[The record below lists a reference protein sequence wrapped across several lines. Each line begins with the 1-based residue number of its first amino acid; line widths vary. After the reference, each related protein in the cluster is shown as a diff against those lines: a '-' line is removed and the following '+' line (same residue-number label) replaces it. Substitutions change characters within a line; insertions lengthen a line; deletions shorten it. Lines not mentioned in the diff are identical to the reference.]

1 MENGRRTVKIKS
13 TVSKSVCAGFGGNW
27 RCPPE
32 EKFAERFGLKFY
44 LRSSKEIN

>member
-13 TVSKSVCAGFGGNW
+13 TVSKSVCAGFGGGGA
-27 RCPPE
+27 RQ